1 MYVNSHSFTKSRLL
15 VVRTRVPNNQNI
27 RLHNWYKQ
35 LLWTKSML
43 ASMEHVMNFDQTF
56 IPVLYD
62 DQNLVKGHIP
72 YLIIIVA
79 VHGTSGVHKSF
90 TR

>member
-1 MYVNSHSFTKSRLL
+1 MYVNSHSFRKSHLL
-15 VVRTRVPNNQNI
+15 LAITRVSNNQNI
-27 RLHNWYKQ
+27 RLHNSHKQ
-35 LLWTKSML
+35 LLSTKSML
-43 ASMEHVMNFDQTF
+43 AGMEHVMNFDQTF